1 MKSHF
6 SQLYVSTPAATAS
19 LWVTV
24 FKEWLTVEKDAKA
37 WFSYGWCGW
46 SVFINF
52 LRKWKFSPNF
62 FFIEHT
68 LCLISF
74 LLEAFIKNESI
85 TPCPTPRKKK
95 EKKETLQIYIRSCQ
109 VWPTASFCVT
119 YEIRMVF
126 IFLNGR
132 GKKIRRRIGFWD
144 VKIIWNS
151 DFSVNKQSFIGT
163 QSGPVLCW
171 IVWLLS
177 PQQTWIAADRVAH
190 DAWSMSCGPSQPAC
204 RLLVYT
210 IQEMGRNASSSAD
223 TALWYLLL
231 QDWPTS
237 VSHAFTYT
245 WSCPWT

>member
-95 EKKETLQIYIRSCQ
+95 REERNLADLYQELPSLAHCFFLCDLWDKNGFYIFKWSGEKNQKKNRVLRCENYLKFRFQCQ
-109 VWPTASFCVT
+109 
-119 YEIRMVF
+119 
-126 IFLNGR
+126 
-132 GKKIRRRIGFWD
+132 
-144 VKIIWNS
+144 
-151 DFSVNKQSFIGT
+151 
-163 QSGPVLCW
+163 
-171 IVWLLS
+171 
-177 PQQTWIAADRVAH
+177 
-190 DAWSMSCGPSQPAC
+190 
-204 RLLVYT
+204 
-210 IQEMGRNASSSAD
+210 
-223 TALWYLLL
+223 
-231 QDWPTS
+231 
-237 VSHAFTYT
+237 
-245 WSCPWT
+245 